1 MDFEQLNPFEL
12 YGINPGGK
20 SAAASGGGGDVLPP
34 TTASYGDQVT
44 VPWHPDSPAFWL
56 LILGA
61 ATLVGII
68 GASLDVRA
76 GKRHASVKIGD

>member
-1 MDFEQLNPFEL
+1 MDFDQLNPWEL
-12 YGINPGGK
+12 YGINPGGRT
-20 SAAASGGGGDVLPP
+20 AASSGGGGDVLPP
-34 TTASYGDQVT
+34 TSSMSGDYVS

-56 LILGA
+56 LILGG
-61 ATLVGII
+61 ATLIGII